1 MTIFDDEKAGSYDA
15 WYETPLGK
23 FVDAVETHLA
33 LSMFTPKPGMKV
45 LDVGC
50 GTGNFSLKLAR
61 QGVLV
66 TGIDISEEMLAI
78 ARSKAAQNPELKMEF
93 KWMDFNQLDFEDE
106 CFDGVISMT
115 ALEFA
120 QDLDHVYAEMYRVL
134 KPGGQLLIGV
144 ITSEGDWGRYYLEKA
159 KADPKSVFNYFHL
172 KSREE
177 LENLDREHLAAS
189 KECLFVPHDA
199 AESQMSCFGEKRM
212 ALTEKGSFVCVLFV
226 KPGRES

>member
-1 MTIFDDEKAGSYDA
+1 MTIFDDEKAGSYDS
-15 WYETPLGK
+15 WYETPVGR
-23 FVDAVETHLA
+23 FVDAVETQLA
-33 LSMFTPKPGMKV
+33 LSMFTPEAGMKV

-93 KWMDFNQLDFEDE
+93 KWMDFNQLDFPDE
-106 CFDGVISMT
+106 SFDGVISMT

-120 QDLDHVYAEMYRVL
+120 QDLDHVYAQMYRVL

-159 KADPKSVFNYFHL
+159 KADPESVFNYFHL

-177 LENLDREHLAAS
+177 MENLDRENLAAS
-189 KECLFVPHDA
+189 EECLFVPHDA

-226 KPGRES
+226 KPGR